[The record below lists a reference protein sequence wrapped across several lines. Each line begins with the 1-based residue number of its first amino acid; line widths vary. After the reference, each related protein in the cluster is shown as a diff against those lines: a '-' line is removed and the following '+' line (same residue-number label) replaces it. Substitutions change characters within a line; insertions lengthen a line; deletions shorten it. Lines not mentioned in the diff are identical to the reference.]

1 MAKRTTYQMIA
12 LDIRQV
18 HRGGGL
24 VPGHLSSRAWTWGSG
39 SVSRV
44 FLDAGIDLVTL
55 SYRGSTQGGVWQECS
70 QRVAVE
76 WTPCNYGGRR
86 PWWICPVCGM
96 RVAILYDSRKYA
108 CRHCHDLTFKSTR
121 TAPGSKHFSRANKVR
136 DRLGWG
142 GGVASPMGDRPKG
155 MHLTTYL
162 RLLNE
167 LNRHGM
173 AALPSTEKL
182 VSQVTR
188 MLDGIRLR
196 CRP

>member
-1 MAKRTTYQMIA
+1 
-12 LDIRQV
+12 
-18 HRGGGL
+18 
-24 VPGHLSSRAWTWGSG
+24 
-39 SVSRV
+39 
-44 FLDAGIDLVTL
+44 
-55 SYRGSTQGGVWQECS
+55 
-70 QRVAVE
+70 
-76 WTPCNYGGRR
+76 
-86 PWWICPVCGM
+86 M
-96 RVAILYDSRKYA
+96 RVPILYDSRKYA

-155 MHLTTYL
+155 MHLQTYL

-182 VSQVTR
+182 VSQMTR
-188 MLDGIRLR
+188 ILDGIRLR
-196 CRP
+196 GRP

>member
-1 MAKRTTYQMIA
+1 MAKRTTDQMIA

-18 HRGGGL
+18 HRAGGL
-24 VPGHLSSRAWTWGSG
+24 VPGHLSSRTWTWGSG

-55 SYRGSTQGGVWQECS
+55 SYRGSS
-70 QRVAVE
+70 QAGCGKNAASGFLWSGRPATTGE
-76 WTPCNYGGRR
+76 GGRGGSAQSVECVS
-86 PWWICPVCGM
+86 PSCTTVGNTPAGTVTTSPSSPPGP
-96 RVAILYDSRKYA
+96 
-108 CRHCHDLTFKSTR
+108 H
-121 TAPGSKHFSRANKVR
+121 PGSKHFSRANKVR

-162 RLLNE
+162 RLLTE
-167 LNRHGM
+167 LSRHGI

-182 VSQVTR
+182 VSQMTR
-188 MLDGIRLR
+188 KLDRFRSRG
-196 CRP
+196 RP